1 MSDIEPL
8 VKGSFAVIVGLTL
21 VRSTQ
26 STADRIKVIILDV
39 LFKVVLV
46 SKEF

>member
-1 MSDIEPL
+1 MSDIEPV
-8 VKGSFAVIVGLTL
+8 VKGSFAVSVGLTL
-21 VRSTQ
+21 VQSTQ
-26 STADRIKVIILDV
+26 LTADRIKVIIFDV